1 MEDKIYFKAGEIV
14 TVKQDIPNKPKM
26 YVVKVEKRTFKP
38 NFKMLKDVD
47 DLLIGIRCR
56 WFTSDGFLQESI
68 FNTKDLEK
76 L

>member
-47 DLLIGIRCR
+47 GSLMMVFFKNRFLILRI
-56 WFTSDGFLQESI
+56 
-68 FNTKDLEK
+68 
-76 L
+76 

>member
-1 MEDKIYFKAGEIV
+1 
-14 TVKQDIPNKPKM
+14 M

-56 WFTSDGFLQESI
+56 WFTNDGFLQESI